1 MFFAKTSQQKT
12 LRSFPLAARRAHRPV
27 RTTTATSRIELFGAC
42 LMIGSF
48 LVMAMFG

>member
-12 LRSFPLAARRAHRPV
+12 LRSFPLAVRKAQRPASKAA
-27 RTTTATSRIELFGAC
+27 ATSRFELFGAC
-42 LMIGSF
+42 LMIGCF